1 MNAPQKVY
9 LEVVT
14 TKEGN
19 SLYVYFNPVNNV
31 LMVDIVNKSKSKGK
45 ELVRMTVDENNML
58 ILP

>member
-9 LEVVT
+9 RVVVT

>member
-9 LEVVT
+9 REVVT